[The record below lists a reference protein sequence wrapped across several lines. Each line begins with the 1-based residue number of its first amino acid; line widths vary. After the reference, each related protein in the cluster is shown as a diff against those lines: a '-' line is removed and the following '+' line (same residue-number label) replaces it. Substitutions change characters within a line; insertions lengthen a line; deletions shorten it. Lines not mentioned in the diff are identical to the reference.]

1 MTVRQRWMWSA
12 LALLLVMLVA
22 LAPTALADGGT
33 MTVVARGLNNPRGL
47 DFGPSGLLYV
57 AEAGMGGSGPCVPG
71 PEGGQVCLGMS
82 GSLSRIDLS
91 RRVQERILTGLPSL
105 AAPDGSA
112 AIGPVDV
119 SLFNEA
125 QINVIIGLGAD
136 PAARAQFGQNGRWLG
151 RLLQGRAYKGFEA
164 TADVAAYEGVANPD
178 GSQPPDS
185 NPYSVLAVPDKQ
197 IVADAGGNDLL
208 QVDAKGVIT
217 TLAVFPDRQVP
228 APPFLGMPPGATI
241 PMQAVPTSVVQ
252 GPDGAYY
259 VGQLTGF
266 PFPVGAAN
274 VYRVPAGGGAPTVYA
289 SGFTNIVDIAF
300 GKDGSLYVLEIAK
313 AGLLAPGE
321 GLPVG
326 ALIRVAPNGT
336 RTEIASEGLLAPGGV
351 TVGPD
356 GALYVTNMSILPGA
370 GEVLRIQP

>member
-1 MTVRQRWMWSA
+1 MRANRRWLWMVFGV
-12 LALLLVMLVA
+12 LVVLLIA
-22 LAPTALADGGT
+22 LAPAVLADEGKIV
-33 MTVVARGLNNPRGL
+33 VVASGLNNPRGL

-57 AEAGMGGSGPCVPG
+57 AEAGTGGATCVDAG
-71 PEGGQVCLGMS
+71 PEGRACFGLT
-82 GSLSRIDLS
+82 GSLTTVDL
-91 RRVQERILTGLPSL
+91 RRTLQERIVTGLPSV

-119 SLFNEA
+119 SLFNEGQVNFIVGMGGTPA
-125 QINVIIGLGAD
+125 QAVAGFGPAAAGLG
-136 PAARAQFGQNGRWLG
+136 QLMLG
-151 RLLQGRAYKGFEA
+151 RRYQGFRSI
-164 TADVAAYEGVANPD
+164 ADVGSYEVKANPD
-178 GSQPPDS
+178 GHQPPDS

-217 TLAVFPDRQVP
+217 TLAIFPDRQVP

-356 GALYVTNMSILPGA
+356 GALYVTNKSILPGA
-370 GEVLRIQP
+370 GEVVRIQP